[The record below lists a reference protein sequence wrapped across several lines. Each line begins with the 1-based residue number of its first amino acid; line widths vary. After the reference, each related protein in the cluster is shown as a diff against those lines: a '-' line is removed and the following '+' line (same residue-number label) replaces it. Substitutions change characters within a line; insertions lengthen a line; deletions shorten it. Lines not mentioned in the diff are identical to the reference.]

1 MTITYT
7 DDSTTTIE
15 VGSGKYK
22 SNIADKNVA
31 MTTKYGDYVVGT
43 KVSALEGKTYE
54 MEIELVPEE
63 TAPQSAVR
71 SVYQGYQ
78 NAAADPTVRLM
89 DPSSQRT
96 TTIVTGTVTAP
107 MPGTVLKLCRK
118 EGEMVHA
125 GEVVL
130 VLEAMKME
138 NEILSPA
145 DGTILRMNCEEGK
158 TVAGGEV
165 LFEVN

>member
-1 MTITYT
+1 
-7 DDSTTTIE
+7 
-15 VGSGKYK
+15 
-22 SNIADKNVA
+22 
-31 MTTKYGDYVVGT
+31 
-43 KVSALEGKTYE
+43 
-54 MEIELVPEE
+54 
-63 TAPQSAVR
+63 
-71 SVYQGYQ
+71 
-78 NAAADPTVRLM
+78 
-89 DPSSQRT
+89 
-96 TTIVTGTVTAP
+96 
-107 MPGTVLKLCRK
+107 
-118 EGEMVHA
+118 MVHA